1 MYRTTT
7 YERMVLVKKKEL
19 IFAALFFILPIF
31 MFADGEMKGIA
42 SWYGPK
48 FHGKLTANGE
58 RFNTYSLTAAHK
70 TLPLNSV
77 VKVTSLVNGKEVIVR
92 INDRGPYAKGRVVD
106 LSKAAAVRLDML
118 KAGTMPVKLEVLRL
132 GDNKYQRYSP
142 TRYDIQV
149 ASFKDMKKAQ
159 TLCGKLAKENV
170 KAVISQK
177 KVSGTIVY
185 RVEIR
190 DLTYGMLH
198 AQKIALHSAG
208 IHDYL
213 IKKS

>member
-1 MYRTTT
+1 
-7 YERMVLVKKKEL
+7 
-19 IFAALFFILPIF
+19 
-31 MFADGEMKGIA
+31 
-42 SWYGPK
+42 
-48 FHGKLTANGE
+48 
-58 RFNTYSLTAAHK
+58 
-70 TLPLNSV
+70 
-77 VKVTSLVNGKEVIVR
+77 
-92 INDRGPYAKGRVVD
+92 
-106 LSKAAAVRLDML
+106 
-118 KAGTMPVKLEVLRL
+118 
-132 GDNKYQRYSP
+132 
-142 TRYDIQV
+142 
-149 ASFKDMKKAQ
+149 MKKAQ

-177 KVSGTIVY
+177 KVSGTTVY

>member
-1 MYRTTT
+1 M
-7 YERMVLVKKKEL
+7 KKKESL
-19 IFAALFFILPIF
+19 FITLFFILPIF
-31 MFADGEMKGIA
+31 MFANSEMTGIA

-77 VKVTSLVNGKEVIVR
+77 VKVTSLVNGKQVIVR
-92 INDRGPYAKGRVVD
+92 INDRGPYAKGRILD

-118 KAGTMPVKLEVLRL
+118 KDGTMPVKLEVLRL
-132 GDNKYQRYSP
+132 GDNKYQRYSS

-149 ASFKDMKKAQ
+149 ASFRDIEKAR
-159 TLCGKLAKENV
+159 TLCSRLAKENV
-170 KAVISQK
+170 KAEISK
-177 KVSGTIVY
+177 KNISGTTVY
-185 RVEIR
+185 RVEIHG
-190 DLTYGMLH
+190 LTYGMLH
-198 AQKIALHSAG
+198 SQKLALHSVG

-213 IKKS
+213 IKKA